1 MDGVFSGIL
10 VYQEKSARMI
20 LWRDNEEP
28 DTNIKSSAVIIN
40 EKEGYVGLIYGGSL
54 YHVESPRMYP
64 EFYQVIPLEQGHT
77 EWPADINYE

>member
-28 DTNIKSSAVIIN
+28 DTNINSSAVIIN
-40 EKEGYVGLIYGGSL
+40 EKEGYVVLIYRGTTSKVL
-54 YHVESPRMYP
+54 VCIQNFTR
-64 EFYQVIPLEQGHT
+64 
-77 EWPADINYE
+77 